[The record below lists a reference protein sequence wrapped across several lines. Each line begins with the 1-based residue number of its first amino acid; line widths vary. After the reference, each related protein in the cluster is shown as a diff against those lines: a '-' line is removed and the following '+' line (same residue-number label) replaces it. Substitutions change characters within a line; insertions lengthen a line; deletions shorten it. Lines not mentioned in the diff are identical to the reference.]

1 MVSSHFLPARGVL
14 QLLERINERFGSPYV
29 HLEQAPIARYWW
41 FLGKRHYWRE
51 YWILQPLTQTS
62 MPPGAAACLRVLM
75 DSVDAAVVVET
86 CRQIALSRNLRL
98 EMLDGLGLAA
108 LCTPDAEETLASK
121 AYEATDPIS
130 RVRAALEVILEVA
143 HA

>member
-51 YWILQPLTQTS
+51 YWILQP
-62 MPPGAAACLRVLM
+62 LM